1 MSGKSARIPVS
12 LILLGSLAGGAVMI
26 QAAATPQ
33 NAAEIFSAAS
43 SNMFGMTVSNI
54 YDRGVMVTNVEV
66 GSRAADIGVRT
77 EDVILAVNGEPVFA
91 TDQFQSLIRELAG
104 QPALLTV
111 SRVGHINTVILDT
124 RCRGDC
130 R

>member
-1 MSGKSARIPVS
+1 MPGKSTRIPVS
-12 LILLGSLAGGAVMI
+12 LVLLGFLAGGAVMLK
-26 QAAATPQ
+26 AAATPQ
-33 NAAEIFSAAS
+33 NAPELFRAAS

-54 YDRGVMVTNVEV
+54 YDRGVIVTNVEV
-66 GSRAADIGVRT
+66 GSRAADIGVRKD
-77 EDVILAVNGEPVFA
+77 DVILAVNGEPVFA

-124 RCRGDC
+124 R
-130 R
+130 

>member
-1 MSGKSARIPVS
+1 MPGKSAQAFVS

-26 QAAATPQ
+26 HAAAAPQ
-33 NAAEIFSAAS
+33 NAPEMFSAAS
-43 SNMFGMTVSNI
+43 SNTFGMTVSNI

-66 GSRAADIGVRT
+66 GSRAADIGVRK
-77 EDVILAVNGEPVFA
+77 EDVILAVNGEPVFS

-124 RCRGDC
+124 R
-130 R
+130 

>member
-1 MSGKSARIPVS
+1 MPGKSAQAFVS

-26 QAAATPQ
+26 HAAAAPQ
-33 NAAEIFSAAS
+33 NAPEMFSAAS
-43 SNMFGMTVSNI
+43 SNTFGMTVSNI

-66 GSRAADIGVRT
+66 GSRAADIGVRK

-111 SRVGHINTVILDT
+111 SRVGHIYTVILDT
-124 RCRGDC
+124 R
-130 R
+130 

>member
-1 MSGKSARIPVS
+1 MPGKSAQILVS
-12 LILLGSLAGGAVMI
+12 IILLGSLAGGAVMI

-33 NAAEIFSAAS
+33 NAPEMFSTAS
-43 SNMFGMTVSNI
+43 PNMFGMTVSNI

-66 GSRAADIGVRT
+66 GSRAADIGVRK
-77 EDVILAVNGEPVFA
+77 EDVILAVNGEPVFS

-124 RCRGDC
+124 R
-130 R
+130 

>member
-1 MSGKSARIPVS
+1 MPGKSARIAVS
-12 LILLGSLAGGAVMI
+12 LILFGSLAGGAVMI
-26 QAAATPQ
+26 KAAATAQ
-33 NAAEIFSAAS
+33 NAPESFPAVS

-66 GSRAADIGVRT
+66 GSRAADIGVRK

-111 SRVGHINTVILDT
+111 SRVGHIYSVILDT
-124 RCRGDC
+124 R
-130 R
+130 

>member
-1 MSGKSARIPVS
+1 MPGKSARIPVS

-26 QAAATPQ
+26 KAAATAQ
-33 NAAEIFSAAS
+33 NAPESFPAVS

-66 GSRAADIGVRT
+66 GSRAADIGVRKD
-77 EDVILAVNGEPVFA
+77 DVILAVNGEPVFA

-111 SRVGHINTVILDT
+111 SRVGHIYTVILDT
-124 RCRGDC
+124 R
-130 R
+130 